1 MKMSNQTVKE
11 FLKGTR
17 NNYII
22 SISSGTNENIV
33 FHDTYAQLKKRKDL
47 LCEIVTSWDATP
59 MADGTT
65 EIGIMI

>member
-1 MKMSNQTVKE
+1 MINQTVKD

-22 SISSGTNENIV
+22 SISRGTNENIV
-33 FHDTYAQLKKRKDL
+33 FEGTYAELKKRKDL
-47 LCEIVTSWDATP
+47 LCEIVISWDAVP

>member
-1 MKMSNQTVKE
+1 MINQTVKE

-33 FHDTYAQLKKRKDL
+33 FQDTYAQLKKRKDL
-47 LCEIVTSWDATP
+47 LCEIVTSWDAML